1 MLCWARL
8 VGESSCISSR
18 AWVTAYSNESMESEY
33 EASKTASGVCVG
45 RYLVSFTATVYP
57 ISVLK
62 VYDIGIGEGYKG
74 EREVV

>member
-1 MLCWARL
+1 
-8 VGESSCISSR
+8 
-18 AWVTAYSNESMESEY
+18 MESEY